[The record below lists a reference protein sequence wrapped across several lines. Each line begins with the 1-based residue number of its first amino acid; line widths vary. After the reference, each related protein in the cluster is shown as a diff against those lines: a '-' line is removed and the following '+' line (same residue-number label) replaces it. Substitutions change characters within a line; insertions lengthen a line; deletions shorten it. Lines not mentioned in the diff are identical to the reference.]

1 MSNYFYQNQ
10 YVSIIGAGKISYSI
24 ANLFLQNK
32 IKILSIISRSK
43 ESADKLAAKF
53 KINISSNNYNDLDKN
68 TSIFILAV
76 PDNEIET
83 IAEHLAKQNINFKE
97 SLFIHLSGAQDISL
111 LKALKDKGAAIA
123 SIHFMQT
130 FPTKEIVDL
139 KSEYVVIETDE
150 DEVFNF
156 LFELSVRFNLKPL
169 KLNSSEKTL
178 YHLSGVFACNFLL
191 SNLYL
196 AELTYKDLSISEN
209 IPMFRYMD
217 NIITNT
223 LKNAKENGA
232 ANSIS
237 GPIVRGDLD
246 TIKKHIE
253 VMQKP
258 EYKNSNIIEMY
269 IVQSEMLLKI
279 LEQKNKGLT
288 ESQKNIRDYL
298 ISIK

>member
-10 YVSIIGAGKISYSI
+10 NISIIGAGKISFSI
-24 ANLFLQNK
+24 ANLFVQNK
-32 IKILSIISRSK
+32 MKILSVISRSK
-43 ESADKLAAKF
+43 KSADELASIF
-53 KINISSNNYNDLDKN
+53 RINVSSNDYNDLDKTTN
-68 TSIFILAV
+68 IFILAV
-76 PDNEIET
+76 PDNEIENA
-83 IAEHLAKQNINFKE
+83 AEHLAKQNINFKE

-111 LKALKDKGAAIA
+111 LKALKEKGGAIA

-130 FPTKEIVDL
+130 FPTKEIIEL
-139 KSEYVVIETDE
+139 RNEYVAIETEE
-150 DEVFNF
+150 DEIFNF
-156 LFELSVRFNLKPL
+156 LFDLSIRFNLKPL
-169 KLNSSEKTL
+169 KINSSEKTL

-191 SNLYL
+191 SDLYL
-196 AELTYKDLSISEN
+196 AEITYKDLSISEN
-209 IPMFRYMD
+209 IPMFRYME
-217 NIITNT
+217 NIIANT
-223 LKNAKENGA
+223 LKNVKENGA

-253 VMQKP
+253 VMKNS
-258 EYKNSNIIEMY
+258 EYKKAGIMDMY

-279 LEQKNKGLT
+279 LEQKNEGLT